1 MTWNIRSR
9 SWDDFPLAQKWFA
22 VGECIAHLDHLR
34 RQGRLQREQQD
45 GVCGM
50 PGPFNRVRRAAAVH
64 FPLFYLLF
72 YSISDVLSKT
82 DTVYFNFIYLY
93 YYSPFFADPTSK
105 KWRT

>member
-1 MTWNIRSR
+1 
-9 SWDDFPLAQKWFA
+9 
-22 VGECIAHLDHLR
+22 
-34 RQGRLQREQQD
+34 
-45 GVCGM
+45 M

-93 YYSPFFADPTSK
+93 YYSPFFADLTSK